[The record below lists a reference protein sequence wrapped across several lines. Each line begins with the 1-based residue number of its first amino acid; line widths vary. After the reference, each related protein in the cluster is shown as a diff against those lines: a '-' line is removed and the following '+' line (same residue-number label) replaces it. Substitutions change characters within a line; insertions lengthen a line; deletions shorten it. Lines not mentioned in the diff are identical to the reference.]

1 MAELLPDGNG
11 ETTPSITNISLD
23 FEELPEPLPPFV
35 VKAVA
40 GNASVTLSWN
50 YSVDDT
56 AGGYYLYYG
65 TRPGEYLG
73 RIAIEGASPINVGNV
88 SSFTVTGLENGRI
101 YYFALAAYSAY
112 NSNVIGDLSK
122 EVFVRP
128 LARLK

>member
-1 MAELLPDGNG
+1 MPDGNG
-11 ETTPSITNISLD
+11 ETTPSITKISLD

-35 VKAVA
+35 VKAIA

-112 NSNVIGDLSK
+112 NSNVIGELSK
-122 EVFVRP
+122 EVFARP